1 MVTRFPVKWLSILF
15 LFCKRDLK
23 GTSVG
28 VGQLFLVFFQDMAIH
43 VQSDADRRVTSPFPD
58 TEFDV
63 DKWLG
68 INTEYSRKWPNIKRK
83 AKPLADADVWWDKIG
98 KTEYFSPDPG
108 QGS

>member
-1 MVTRFPVKWLSILF
+1 
-15 LFCKRDLK
+15 
-23 GTSVG
+23 
-28 VGQLFLVFFQDMAIH
+28 MAIH
-43 VQSDADRRVTSPFPD
+43 VLSDADRQVTSPFPD

-83 AKPLADADVWWDKIG
+83 GKPLADADVWRDKIG
-98 KTEYFSPDPG
+98 KTEYFSPHPG